1 MLALLLACF
10 VAGILTVA
18 SPCVLPLLP
27 VIVGGSAVRSS
38 PDGAVADR
46 QWYRPIV
53 ISVALAASIVIFS
66 LLLVATTALL
76 GVPRFVWQLIAGG
89 IVVALGVTLLF
100 PKLWDAVMTATAIQ
114 RTANQALDREYRRGG
129 LLGDILLG
137 AALGPTFSS
146 CSPTYAL
153 VLASVLPAS
162 FSAGVLYISVYAV
175 GLAAALLLVGF
186 LGAAFARRLGWLA
199 RPDGW
204 FRRSIGALFV
214 VVGLAVIFGLDHQLQ
229 ALLLEQGW
237 YEPMARFEEGLTGR
251 Q

>member
-1 MLALLLACF
+1 MALLLVCF
-10 VAGILTVA
+10 VAGVLTAA
-18 SPCVLPLLP
+18 SPCVLPVLP
-27 VIVGGSAVRSS
+27 VIVGGAAVRSD
-38 PDGAVADR
+38 PDSAIADR

-53 ISVALAASIVIFS
+53 IAGALTASIVLFS

-100 PKLWDAVMTATAIQ
+100 PGLWDAVITAIGIQ
-114 RTANQALDREYRRGG
+114 RRANQALDRSYRRGG
-129 LLGDILLG
+129 LLGDLLVG

-153 VLASVLPAS
+153 VMATVLPAS
-162 FSAGVLYISVYAV
+162 FGAGVLYIAVYAV
-175 GLAAALLLVGF
+175 GLAATLLLVGF
-186 LGAAFARRLGWLA
+186 LGAAFARRLGWLS

-204 FRRSIGALFV
+204 FRRTIGVLFV
-214 VVGLAVIFGLDHQLQ
+214 VVGLAVVLGLDHQLQ
-229 ALLLEQGW
+229 TVLLDQGW
-237 YEPMARFEEGLTGR
+237 YEPISRFEERLTGR

>member
-1 MLALLLACF
+1 VALLLVCF
-10 VAGILTVA
+10 VAGVLTVA

-27 VIVGGSAVRSS
+27 VIVGGSVVRSS
-38 PDGAVADR
+38 PDGEIANR

-53 ISVALAASIVIFS
+53 IAGALTASILLFS
-66 LLLVATTALL
+66 LLLIATTALL

-100 PKLWDAVMTATAIQ
+100 PRLWDAVMTATGIQ
-114 RTANQALDREYRRGG
+114 RRANLALDRSYRRGG

-146 CSPTYAL
+146 CSPTFAL
-153 VLASVLPAS
+153 VMASVLPAS
-162 FSAGVLYISVYAV
+162 FGAGVLYVTVYAV
-175 GLAAALLLVGF
+175 GLSATLLLVGF
-186 LGAAFARRLGWLA
+186 LGATFARRLGWLS

-204 FRRSIGALFV
+204 FRRAIGALFV
-214 VVGLAVIFGLDHQLQ
+214 VVGLAVILGLDHQAQ
-229 ALLLEQGW
+229 AFLLEQGW
-237 YEPMARFEEGLTGR
+237 YDPIARFEERLTGR

>member
-1 MLALLLACF
+1 MALLLVCF
-10 VAGILTVA
+10 VAGVLTVA

-27 VIVGGSAVRSS
+27 VIVGGSAARSA
-38 PDGAVADR
+38 PDGAIADR

-53 ISVALAASIVIFS
+53 IAGALTASIVLFS
-66 LLLVATTALL
+66 LLLVATTVLL

-100 PKLWDAVMTATAIQ
+100 PRLWDAVMTATGIQ
-114 RTANQALDREYRRGG
+114 RRANQALDRSYRRGG

-146 CSPTYAL
+146 CSPTFAL
-153 VLASVLPAS
+153 VMATVLPAS
-162 FSAGVLYISVYAV
+162 FGAGVLYVTVYAV
-175 GLAAALLLVGF
+175 GLSATLLLVGF
-186 LGAAFARRLGWLA
+186 LGATFARRLGWLS

-204 FRRSIGALFV
+204 FRRTIGALFIL
-214 VVGLAVIFGLDHQLQ
+214 VGLAVILGIDHQVQ
-229 ALLLEQGW
+229 AFLLEQGW
-237 YEPMARFEEGLTGR
+237 YDPMARFEERLTGR

>member
-1 MLALLLACF
+1 MALLLVCF
-10 VAGILTVA
+10 VAGVLTVA

-27 VIVGGSAVRSS
+27 VIVGGSAARSA
-38 PDGAVADR
+38 PDGAIADR

-53 ISVALAASIVIFS
+53 IAGALTASIVLFS

-100 PKLWDAVMTATAIQ
+100 PRLWDAVMAATGIQ
-114 RTANQALDREYRRGG
+114 RRANQALDRSYRRGG

-153 VLASVLPAS
+153 VMASVLPAS
-162 FSAGVLYISVYAV
+162 FGAGVLYVSVYAV
-175 GLAAALLLVGF
+175 GLAATLLLVGF
-186 LGAAFARRLGWLA
+186 LGAAFARRLGWLS

-204 FRRSIGALFV
+204 FRRAIGVIFI
-214 VVGLAVIFGLDHQLQ
+214 VVGLAVILGLDHQLQ
-229 ALLLEQGW
+229 ALLIEQGW
-237 YEPMARFEEGLTGR
+237 YEPMARFEESLTGR
-251 Q
+251 R